1 MHWLQFRPQLI
12 PYFQLP
18 NFPSST
24 PVNLSALRGSR
35 TASDDKRGIR
45 HQLER
50 APAMGALTQKKNRTS
65 ARKQGSQSS
74 NRSSPPSVNLSALRG
89 SRTASEDKRGIRHQR
104 ERAPAM
110 GALTQKK
117 NCTSA
122 RRREANQATVSSSTS
137 VNLSA
142 LCGSRTAVEDKKG
155 IRHQRGSR
163 SASQQMT

>member
-18 NFPSST
+18 NFPSPPS
-24 PVNLSALRGSR
+24 VNLSALCGSR
-35 TASDDKRGIR
+35 TAVEDKEGIR
-45 HQLER
+45 HQRER

-104 ERAPAM
+104 
-110 GALTQKK
+110 
-117 NCTSA
+117 
-122 RRREANQATVSSSTS
+122 
-137 VNLSA
+137 
-142 LCGSRTAVEDKKG
+142 
-155 IRHQRGSR
+155 GSR